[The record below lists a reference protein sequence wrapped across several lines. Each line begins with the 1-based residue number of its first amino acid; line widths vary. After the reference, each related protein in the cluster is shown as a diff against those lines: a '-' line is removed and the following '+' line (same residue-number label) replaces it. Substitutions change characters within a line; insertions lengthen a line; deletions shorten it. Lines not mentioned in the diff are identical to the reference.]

1 MSDFIREIS
10 LIGEEKFNKLKGASV
25 AVFGLGGVGS
35 FVVEALARAGV
46 GKLLIC
52 DNDVIAPHNANRQLY
67 ALTSTVG
74 RFKAEVAAERVKD
87 INPEIVV
94 DARKSYYDAESAGEF
109 DFASFDY
116 IADCIDSVTSKI
128 LIAENTDKCG
138 TPVISCMGTG
148 NKLFQRFEVA
158 DIYETTECPLAKVMR
173 RELKKRGIS
182 KLKVVYSKEK
192 PRKPLLEIES
202 NKRQTPA
209 SISFVPPTAG
219 FILAG
224 EIIRDII
231 GENEEK

>member
-10 LIGEEKFNKLKGASV
+10 LIGEEKFNKLKDASI

-52 DNDVIAPHNANRQLY
+52 DNDVIAPHNVNRQLY
-67 ALTSTVG
+67 ALNSTVG

-128 LIAENTDKCG
+128 LIAENADKCG

-148 NKLFQRFEVA
+148 NKLFQHFEVA

>member
-52 DNDVIAPHNANRQLY
+52 DNDVIAPHNVNRQLY
-67 ALTSTVG
+67 ALSSTVG
-74 RFKAEVAAERVKD
+74 KFKADVAAERVKD
-87 INPEIVV
+87 INPGIVV
-94 DARKSYYDAESAGEF
+94 DARKTYYDAESADGF

-128 LIAENTDKCG
+128 LIAVNADKCG

-158 DIYETTECPLAKVMR
+158 DIYKTTECPLAKVMR

-231 GENEEK
+231 GESEKN